1 MMEWIKNALAEGPRA
16 AASTIHYLYL
26 ARIPFL
32 GWLTLFV
39 LPLFARWVGRP
50 LVLAAYDLASGGEA
64 FFVGIAYGLAGG
76 SVYFTAHVITNLCS
90 KRFRLVIDPI
100 VQSRIDKM
108 WAGAIIVAFLV
119 NILVAAAASKPI
131 HSYSG
136 QIAGAMVLGM
146 LIAFAGAL
154 AAREISL
161 RLAKNPTY
169 RGWVWLGI
177 KIGLRNQKGYLR
189 PVSADVETNNPAK
202 WEYED
207 GHIRAVCY
215 TFIVIVA
222 YCIIT
227 GNQIAPLVALM
238 LLLSLWVLVLA
249 GVTFFWDRYRLPLLV
264 ILIAYFWLAGFSI
277 KADHYYRV
285 WTRPSL
291 DRDLTPGEIVGR
303 AAQQH
308 RPVVVVAA
316 AGGGIQSAAWTTSV
330 LDQLGK
336 RLKADSGGA
345 YDLPHSIRPISGVSC
360 GSVGG
365 MFYAECFNE
374 SEPDF
379 SHSFQAACSS
389 SLGPTVRG
397 LLRQDLWRALMPFL
411 VTDICNDR
419 GRVLERQWC
428 KSVDTKFKPNAKLAD
443 ATLSA
448 WGADAL
454 LLNRPA
460 LIFNASIVET
470 GQRLAIATVPIRHGL
485 IVETE
490 FTQMYWTRLAVS
502 TAARLSATFPFVTP
516 TSRPTML
523 NTSTSACRSVSP
535 PPCGGGDQHLVDG
548 GCYEHSGL
556 VGAIEWIDDA
566 LTDLTNP
573 AKNPKQYPVPRD
585 IF

>member
-1 MMEWIKNALAEGPRA
+1 MMERIKNALAEGPRA

-26 ARIPFL
+26 ARVPFL

-50 LVLAAYDLASGGEA
+50 LVLGAYDLASGGEA

-76 SVYFTAHVITNLCS
+76 SIYFTAHVITNLCS

-100 VQSRIDKM
+100 VQSRIDKV
-108 WAGAIIVAFLV
+108 WAGAIIVAFFV

-131 HSYSG
+131 YSYSG

-154 AAREISL
+154 VAREISF

-169 RGWVWLGI
+169 RGLVWLGI
-177 KIGLRNQKGYLR
+177 KIGLRKQKGYLR
-189 PVSADVETNNPAK
+189 PVSADVETNDPANWK
-202 WEYED
+202 YEE
-207 GHIRAVCY
+207 GHVRAVSY

-227 GNQIAPLVALM
+227 GKQIAPLVALM

-264 ILIAYFWLAGFSI
+264 ILVAYFWLAGFSI

-291 DRDLTPGEIVGR
+291 DRELTPGEIVGR

-316 AGGGIQSAAWTTSV
+316 GGGGIQSAAWTTSV

-336 RLKADSGGA
+336 RLKTDSGGA
-345 YDLPHSIRPISGVSC
+345 YDLPHSIRVISGVSG

-379 SHSFQAACSS
+379 SHSFHAASS
-389 SLGPTVRG
+389 SALGPTVRG
-397 LLRQDLWRALMPFL
+397 LLRQDLWPALMPFL

-428 KSVDTKFKPNAKLAD
+428 KSFDNKFNPNAKLAD
-443 ATLSA
+443 ASLWA
-448 WGADAL
+448 WGADAGSL
-454 LLNRPA
+454 KDRK
-460 LIFNASIVET
+460 
-470 GQRLAIATVPIRHGL
+470 
-485 IVETE
+485 
-490 FTQMYWTRLAVS
+490 
-502 TAARLSATFPFVTP
+502 
-516 TSRPTML
+516 
-523 NTSTSACRSVSP
+523 SV
-535 PPCGGGDQHLVDG
+535 V
-548 GCYEHSGL
+548 
-556 VGAIEWIDDA
+556 
-566 LTDLTNP
+566 
-573 AKNPKQYPVPRD
+573 
-585 IF
+585 